1 MAIEHGKVALLAEGV
16 DRNSFAGTLSS
27 VMRVALLAEGVDRN
41 STYSSPRKW
50 AETVALLAEGVDRNL
65 LARLNAQR
73 HPVALLAEGVDR
85 NLRQKSIG
93 PSRTTSPSSRRAWI
107 EMDQGVLVG
116 VALESS
122 PSSRR
127 AWIEICCRHGTR
139 RARRRVALLA
149 EGVDRNHRAAGGG
162 LRDFWSPSS
171 RRAWIEIPT

>member
-85 NLRQKSIG
+85 NLL
-93 PSRTTSPSSRRAWI
+93 PSRNSTSTSSGRPPR
-107 EMDQGVLVG
+107 
-116 VALESS
+116 
-122 PSSRR
+122 
-127 AWIEICCRHGTR
+127 
-139 RARRRVALLA
+139 
-149 EGVDRNHRAAGGG
+149 GGRG
-162 LRDFWSPSS
+162 
-171 RRAWIEIPT
+171 